1 MEATKNSNLLEDQIK
16 RLLYQV
22 KDIEQNEI
30 EVNIYLQIFACK
42 ETERENK
49 KVYIMTLC
57 DNEYKYSSFFLAS
70 TEKVE
75 NLEKGNI
82 IHLKEVSPKK
92 IKNSFFI
99 RIKDYE
105 ILEETTEI
113 ENAKD
118 INYNEGIFKDGEG
131 NEIFEK
137 KEEKVE
143 KLTIPEK
150 IEEKKSTIPMEE
162 DAYTSLKQLTT
173 FSRDFI
179 IFVRVTKKSEI
190 KTFETRNNNMNS
202 SIQGKLF
209 YFIVL
214 DRDGNEMQCTC
225 FNKAVDKFYDII
237 EEDQLYEIKGGYVKI
252 NDKKYTRIK
261 SDYKIVLDEN
271 SKITKKIDNGTIK
284 KNNMSIVRIKDIQNM
299 NLYSIVDLCVVVLNV
314 GEKMIKNT
322 RNGSQPLKKITVG
335 DVSKYKIEISL
346 WRVHSDTK
354 VKFGDILLINNVK
367 IGEYKGRTLTTFD
380 ETCIKIN
387 PPKTNE
393 YVKELDEFISKID
406 LRGEFL
412 DLENNTEIKNE
423 KNREDNENYCSVHIR
438 DVLESLDDYED
449 AHNLSKITAT
459 VTQILHNEKNFYM
472 GCSDRNCKRKLKL
485 DEESEQY
492 ICPNCRKSTKTPTYY
507 YTLSLRVKDAST
519 EYWIDIFGKTAESIM
534 KCTAE
539 EYKDFLK
546 NRDEEKLK
554 ELTQGIEFKVFNF
567 WIKPKLQTYNT
578 ISKKKLY
585 AYRIEPYNEKN
596 EAHKLVK
603 YLQKEIYF

>member
-1 MEATKNSNLLEDQIK
+1 MEDLSQTKDQMKSLLTLTKNKENIN
-16 RLLYQV
+16 
-22 KDIEQNEI
+22 IETD
-30 EVNIYLQIFACK
+30 IYLQIFSVK
-42 ETERENK
+42 ETERDSK
-49 KVYIMTLC
+49 KVYMLSLC
-57 DNEYKYSSFFLAS
+57 DQEYKLNSFFLAS
-70 TEKVE
+70 DKDIP
-75 NLEKGNI
+75 NLKEGAL
-82 IHLKEVSPKK
+82 IHLKEVAPKK
-92 IKNSFFI
+92 IKNSTFI
-99 RIKDYE
+99 LIKEYE
-105 ILEETTEI
+105 IIGEPQDLSLEVKEI
-113 ENAKD
+113 KMED
-118 INYNEGIFKDGEG
+118 FP
-131 NEIFEK
+131 FSEK
-137 KEEKVE
+137 KEKSESK
-143 KLTIPEK
+143 IFSPEK
-150 IEEKKSTIPMEE
+150 TDSKNEDGSMPLSD

-190 KTFETRNNNMNS
+190 KTFETKNNNMGTS
-202 SIQGKLF
+202 SQGKLF

-225 FNKAVDKFYDII
+225 FNKAVDKFFDEI
-237 EEDQLYEIKGGYVKI
+237 EEDQLYEIKGGYVKL

-284 KNNMSIVRIKDIQNM
+284 KNNMTIVKIKDIQNM

-322 RNGSQPLKKITVG
+322 RNGSQPLKKIVVG

-346 WRVHSDTK
+346 WRVHSDTN

-393 YVKELDEFISKID
+393 YVRELEEFIQKNDIKN
-406 LRGEFL
+406 EWL
-412 DLENNTEIKNE
+412 DLENNTEIKHE
-423 KNREDNENYCSVHIR
+423 TKEENENYTSVHIR
-438 DVLESLDDYED
+438 DVLESLDEYED
-449 AHNLSKITAT
+449 VSNLSKVTAI
-459 VTQILHNEKNFYM
+459 VTQILHNEKNYYL

-485 DEESEQY
+485 EEDTNEY
-492 ICPNCRKSTKTPTYY
+492 VCPNCLKSTKTPTYY

-539 EYKDFLK
+539 EYKEILE
-546 NRDEEKLK
+546 NRDEEKLREITHK
-554 ELTQGIEFKVFNF
+554 VEFKVFNF
-567 WIKPKLQTYNT
+567 WVKPKIQTYNT
-578 ISKKKLY
+578 VSKKKLY
-585 AYRIEPYNEKN
+585 AYRIEPYNEKS
-596 EAHKLVK
+596 EAHKLVR
-603 YLQKEIYF
+603 YLLKDI

>member
-1 MEATKNSNLLEDQIK
+1 MEDLSQTKDQMKSLLTLTKNKENIN
-16 RLLYQV
+16 
-22 KDIEQNEI
+22 IETD
-30 EVNIYLQIFACK
+30 IYLQIFSVK
-42 ETERENK
+42 ETERDSK
-49 KVYIMTLC
+49 KVYMLSLC
-57 DNEYKYSSFFLAS
+57 DQDYKLNSFFLAS
-70 TEKVE
+70 DKDIP
-75 NLEKGNI
+75 NLKEGAL
-82 IHLKEVSPKK
+82 IHLKEVAPKK
-92 IKNSFFI
+92 IKNSTFI
-99 RIKDYE
+99 RIKEYE
-105 ILEETTEI
+105 IIGEPQDLSLEVKEI
-113 ENAKD
+113 KMED
-118 INYNEGIFKDGEG
+118 FP
-131 NEIFEK
+131 FSEK
-137 KEEKVE
+137 KEKSESKNFS
-143 KLTIPEK
+143 PEK
-150 IEEKKSTIPMEE
+150 TESKNEDGSMPLSD

-190 KTFETRNNNMNS
+190 KTFETKNNNMGTS
-202 SIQGKLF
+202 SQGKLF

-225 FNKAVDKFYDII
+225 FNKAVDKFFDEI
-237 EEDQLYEIKGGYVKI
+237 EEDQLYEIKGGYVKL

-284 KNNMSIVRIKDIQNM
+284 KNNMTIVKIKDIQNM

-322 RNGSQPLKKITVG
+322 RNGSQPLKKIVVG

-346 WRVHSDTK
+346 WRVHSDTN

-393 YVKELDEFISKID
+393 YVRELEEFIQKNDIKN
-406 LRGEFL
+406 EWL
-412 DLENNTEIKNE
+412 DLENNTEIKHE
-423 KNREDNENYCSVHIR
+423 TKEENENYTSVHIR
-438 DVLESLDDYED
+438 DVLESLDEYED
-449 AHNLSKITAT
+449 VSNLSKVTAI
-459 VTQILHNEKNFYM
+459 VTQILHNEKNYYL

-485 DEESEQY
+485 EEDTNEY
-492 ICPNCRKSTKTPTYY
+492 VCPNCLKSTKTPTYY

-539 EYKDFLK
+539 EYKEILE
-546 NRDEEKLK
+546 NRDEEKLREITHK
-554 ELTQGIEFKVFNF
+554 VEFKVFNF
-567 WIKPKLQTYNT
+567 WVKPKIQTYNT
-578 ISKKKLY
+578 VSKKKLY
-585 AYRIEPYNEKN
+585 AYRIEPYNEKS
-596 EAHKLVK
+596 EAHKLVR
-603 YLQKEIYF
+603 YLLKDI

>member
-1 MEATKNSNLLEDQIK
+1 MEDLSQTKDQMKSLLTLTKNKENIN
-16 RLLYQV
+16 
-22 KDIEQNEI
+22 IETD
-30 EVNIYLQIFACK
+30 IYLQIFSVK
-42 ETERENK
+42 ETERDSK
-49 KVYIMTLC
+49 KVYMLSLC
-57 DNEYKYSSFFLAS
+57 DQDYKLNSFFLAS
-70 TEKVE
+70 DKDIP
-75 NLEKGNI
+75 NLKEGAL
-82 IHLKEVSPKK
+82 IHLKEVAPKK
-92 IKNSFFI
+92 IKNSTFI
-99 RIKDYE
+99 RIKEYE
-105 ILEETTEI
+105 IIGEPQDLSLEVKEI
-113 ENAKD
+113 KMED
-118 INYNEGIFKDGEG
+118 FP
-131 NEIFEK
+131 FSEK
-137 KEEKVE
+137 KEKSESK
-143 KLTIPEK
+143 IFSPEK
-150 IEEKKSTIPMEE
+150 IDSKNEDGSMPLSD

-190 KTFETRNNNMNS
+190 KTFETKNNNMGTS
-202 SIQGKLF
+202 SQGKLF

-225 FNKAVDKFYDII
+225 FNKAVDKFFDEI
-237 EEDQLYEIKGGYVKI
+237 EEDQLYEIKGGYVKL

-284 KNNMSIVRIKDIQNM
+284 KNNMTIVKIKDIQNM

-322 RNGSQPLKKITVG
+322 RNGSQPLKKIVVG

-346 WRVHSDTK
+346 WRVHSDTN

-393 YVKELDEFISKID
+393 YVRELEEFIQKNDIKN
-406 LRGEFL
+406 EWL
-412 DLENNTEIKNE
+412 DLENNTEIKHE
-423 KNREDNENYCSVHIR
+423 TKEENENYTSVHIR
-438 DVLESLDDYED
+438 DVLESLDEYED
-449 AHNLSKITAT
+449 VSNLSKVTAI
-459 VTQILHNEKNFYM
+459 VTQILHNEKNYYL

-485 DEESEQY
+485 EEDTNEY
-492 ICPNCRKSTKTPTYY
+492 VCPNCLKSTKTPTYY

-539 EYKDFLK
+539 EYKEILE
-546 NRDEEKLK
+546 NRDEEKLREITHK
-554 ELTQGIEFKVFNF
+554 VEFKVFNF
-567 WIKPKLQTYNT
+567 WVKPKIQTYNT
-578 ISKKKLY
+578 VSKKKLY
-585 AYRIEPYNEKN
+585 AYRIEPYNEKS
-596 EAHKLVK
+596 EAHKLVR
-603 YLQKEIYF
+603 YLLKDI

>member
-1 MEATKNSNLLEDQIK
+1 MDAPKFKDQIK
-16 RLLYQV
+16 NLLKQV
-22 KDIEQNEI
+22 KDSKENEI
-30 EVNIYLQIFACK
+30 MVDIYLQIYSFQ
-42 ETERENK
+42 ESEREGK
-49 KVYIMTLC
+49 KVYLMVLC
-57 DNEYKYSSFFLAS
+57 DNEYKYNFFFLAC
-70 TEKVE
+70 TETVE
-75 NLEKGNI
+75 NLEKGRI
-82 IHLKEVSPKK
+82 IHLTEVFPKP
-92 IKNSFFI
+92 IKSSLYI
-99 RIKDYE
+99 RIKKYE
-105 ILEETTEI
+105 ILDDAFEI
-113 ENAKD
+113 GNVKD
-118 INYNEGIFKDGEG
+118 IKEKEGVFKDPEG
-131 NEIFEK
+131 NNIFGEK
-137 KEEKVE
+137 PQNLLKTNEKEKE
-143 KLTIPEK
+143 
-150 IEEKKSTIPMEE
+150 STDIPMAE

-202 SIQGKLF
+202 SNQGKLF

-237 EEDQLYEIKGGYVKI
+237 EEDQLYEIKGGYVKL

-271 SKITKKIDNGTIK
+271 SKITKKLDNGTIK
-284 KNNMSIVRIKDIQNM
+284 KNNMTIIRIKDIQNM

-322 RNGSQPLKKITVG
+322 RNGAQPLKKIIVG

-346 WRVHSDTK
+346 WRVHSDTN

-367 IGEYKGRTLTTFD
+367 VGEYKGRNLTTFD

-387 PPKTNE
+387 PPETNE
-393 YVKELDEFISKID
+393 YVKELEDFIAKDELK
-406 LRGEFL
+406 GEFL
-412 DLENNTEIKNE
+412 DLENNSEIKND
-423 KNREDNENYCSVHIR
+423 KIREENENYCSVHIK
-438 DVLESLDDYED
+438 DVLESLDEYED
-449 AHNLSKITAT
+449 IHNLSKVTAT

-485 DEESEQY
+485 EENTDEY
-492 ICPNCRKSTKTPTYY
+492 ICPNCRKSTKNPTYY

-546 NRDEEKLK
+546 NRNEEKLK
-554 ELTQGIEFKVFNF
+554 ELTQNIEFKVFNF
-567 WIKPKLQTYNT
+567 WVKPKLQTYNT
-578 ISKKKLY
+578 VSKKKLY
-585 AYRIEPYNEKN
+585 AYRIEPYDEKN

-603 YLQKEIYF
+603 YLQKEIY

>member
-1 MEATKNSNLLEDQIK
+1 MEATKNSNLLKDQIK

-22 KDIEQNEI
+22 KDIGQNEI
-30 EVNIYLQIFACK
+30 EVNIYLQIFSFK

-57 DNEYKYSSFFLAS
+57 DNEYKYSSFFLAC

-150 IEEKKSTIPMEE
+150 IEEKNSTIPMEE

-393 YVKELDEFISKID
+393 FVKELDEFISKID

-459 VTQILHNEKNFYM
+459 VTQILHNEKNYYM

-485 DEESEQY
+485 DEDSEGY

>member
-1 MEATKNSNLLEDQIK
+1 MEDLSQTKDQMKSLLTLTKNKENIN
-16 RLLYQV
+16 
-22 KDIEQNEI
+22 IETD
-30 EVNIYLQIFACK
+30 IYLQIFSVK
-42 ETERENK
+42 ETERDSK
-49 KVYIMTLC
+49 KVYMLSLC
-57 DNEYKYSSFFLAS
+57 DQDYKLNSFFLAS
-70 TEKVE
+70 DKDIP
-75 NLEKGNI
+75 NLKEGAL
-82 IHLKEVSPKK
+82 IHLKEVAPKK
-92 IKNSFFI
+92 IKNSTFI
-99 RIKDYE
+99 RIKEYE
-105 ILEETTEI
+105 IIGEPQDLSLEVKEI
-113 ENAKD
+113 KMED
-118 INYNEGIFKDGEG
+118 FP
-131 NEIFEK
+131 FSEK
-137 KEEKVE
+137 KEKSESK
-143 KLTIPEK
+143 IFSPEK
-150 IEEKKSTIPMEE
+150 TDSKNEDGSMPLSD

-190 KTFETRNNNMNS
+190 KTFETKNNNMGTS
-202 SIQGKLF
+202 SQGKLF

-225 FNKAVDKFYDII
+225 FNKAVDKFFDEI
-237 EEDQLYEIKGGYVKI
+237 EEDQLYEIKGGYVKL

-284 KNNMSIVRIKDIQNM
+284 KNNMTIVKIKDIQNM

-322 RNGSQPLKKITVG
+322 RNGSQPLKKIVVG

-346 WRVHSDTK
+346 WRVHSDTN

-393 YVKELDEFISKID
+393 YVRELEEFIQKNDIKN
-406 LRGEFL
+406 EWL
-412 DLENNTEIKNE
+412 DLENNTEIKHE
-423 KNREDNENYCSVHIR
+423 TKEENENYTSVHIR
-438 DVLESLDDYED
+438 DVLESLDEYED
-449 AHNLSKITAT
+449 VSNLSKVTAI
-459 VTQILHNEKNFYM
+459 VTQILHNEKNYYL

-485 DEESEQY
+485 EEDTNEY
-492 ICPNCRKSTKTPTYY
+492 VCPNCLKSTKTPTYY

-539 EYKDFLK
+539 EYKEILE
-546 NRDEEKLK
+546 NRDEEKLREITHK
-554 ELTQGIEFKVFNF
+554 VEFKVFNF
-567 WIKPKLQTYNT
+567 WVKPKIQTYNT
-578 ISKKKLY
+578 VSKKKLY
-585 AYRIEPYNEKN
+585 AYRIEPYNEKS
-596 EAHKLVK
+596 EAHKLVR
-603 YLQKEIYF
+603 YLLKDI

>member
-1 MEATKNSNLLEDQIK
+1 MEDLSQTKDQMKSLLTLTKNKENIN
-16 RLLYQV
+16 
-22 KDIEQNEI
+22 IETD
-30 EVNIYLQIFACK
+30 IYLQIFSVK
-42 ETERENK
+42 ETERDSK
-49 KVYIMTLC
+49 KVYMLSLC
-57 DNEYKYSSFFLAS
+57 DQEYKLNSFFLAS
-70 TEKVE
+70 DKDIP
-75 NLEKGNI
+75 NLKEGAL
-82 IHLKEVSPKK
+82 IHLKEVAPKK
-92 IKNSFFI
+92 IKNSTFI
-99 RIKDYE
+99 RIKEYE
-105 ILEETTEI
+105 IIGEPQDLSLEVKEI
-113 ENAKD
+113 KMED
-118 INYNEGIFKDGEG
+118 FPFSD
-131 NEIFEK
+131 K
-137 KEEKVE
+137 KEKSESKNFS
-143 KLTIPEK
+143 PEK
-150 IEEKKSTIPMEE
+150 TESKNEDSSMPLSD

-190 KTFETRNNNMNS
+190 KTFETKNNNMGTS
-202 SIQGKLF
+202 SQGKLF

-225 FNKAVDKFYDII
+225 FNKAVDKFFDEI
-237 EEDQLYEIKGGYVKI
+237 EEDQLYEIKGGYVKL

-284 KNNMSIVRIKDIQNM
+284 KNNMTIVKIKDIQNM

-322 RNGSQPLKKITVG
+322 RNGSQPLKKIVVG

-346 WRVHSDTK
+346 WRVHSDTN

-393 YVKELDEFISKID
+393 YVRELEEFIQKNDIKN
-406 LRGEFL
+406 EWL
-412 DLENNTEIKNE
+412 DLENNTEIKHE
-423 KNREDNENYCSVHIR
+423 TKEENENYTSVHIR
-438 DVLESLDDYED
+438 DVLESLDEYED
-449 AHNLSKITAT
+449 VSNLSKVTAI
-459 VTQILHNEKNFYM
+459 VTQILHNEKNYYL

-485 DEESEQY
+485 EEDTNEY
-492 ICPNCRKSTKTPTYY
+492 VCPNCLKSTKTPTYY

-539 EYKDFLK
+539 EYKEILE
-546 NRDEEKLK
+546 NRDEEKLREITHK
-554 ELTQGIEFKVFNF
+554 VEFKVFNF
-567 WIKPKLQTYNT
+567 WVKPKIQTYNT
-578 ISKKKLY
+578 VSKKKLY
-585 AYRIEPYNEKN
+585 AYRIEPYNEKS
-596 EAHKLVK
+596 EAHKLVR
-603 YLQKEIYF
+603 YLLKDI

>member
-1 MEATKNSNLLEDQIK
+1 MEDLSQTKDQMKSLLTLTKNKENIN
-16 RLLYQV
+16 
-22 KDIEQNEI
+22 IETD
-30 EVNIYLQIFACK
+30 IYLQIFSVK
-42 ETERENK
+42 ETERDSK
-49 KVYIMTLC
+49 KVYMLSLC
-57 DNEYKYSSFFLAS
+57 DQDYKLNSFFLAS
-70 TEKVE
+70 DKDIP
-75 NLEKGNI
+75 NLKEGAL
-82 IHLKEVSPKK
+82 IHLKEVAPKK
-92 IKNSFFI
+92 IKNSTFI
-99 RIKDYE
+99 RIKEYE
-105 ILEETTEI
+105 IIGEPQDLSLEVKEI
-113 ENAKD
+113 KMED
-118 INYNEGIFKDGEG
+118 FP
-131 NEIFEK
+131 FSEK
-137 KEEKVE
+137 KEKSESK
-143 KLTIPEK
+143 IFSPEK
-150 IEEKKSTIPMEE
+150 TDSKNEDGSMPLSD

-190 KTFETRNNNMNS
+190 KTFETKNNNMGTS
-202 SIQGKLF
+202 SQGKLF

-225 FNKAVDKFYDII
+225 FNKAVDKFFDEI
-237 EEDQLYEIKGGYVKI
+237 EEDQLYEIKGGYVKL

-284 KNNMSIVRIKDIQNM
+284 KNNMTIVKIKDIQNM

-322 RNGSQPLKKITVG
+322 RNGSQPLKKIVVG

-346 WRVHSDTK
+346 WRVHSDTN

-393 YVKELDEFISKID
+393 YVRELEEFIQKNDIKN
-406 LRGEFL
+406 EWL
-412 DLENNTEIKNE
+412 DLENNTEIKHE
-423 KNREDNENYCSVHIR
+423 TKEENENYTSVHIR
-438 DVLESLDDYED
+438 DVLESLDEYED
-449 AHNLSKITAT
+449 VSNLSKVTAI
-459 VTQILHNEKNFYM
+459 VTQILHNEKNYYL

-485 DEESEQY
+485 EEDTNEY
-492 ICPNCRKSTKTPTYY
+492 VCPNCLKSTKTPTYY

-539 EYKDFLK
+539 EYKEILE
-546 NRDEEKLK
+546 NRDEEKLREITHK
-554 ELTQGIEFKVFNF
+554 VEFKVFNF
-567 WIKPKLQTYNT
+567 WVKPKIQTYNT
-578 ISKKKLY
+578 VSKKKLY
-585 AYRIEPYNEKN
+585 AYRIEPYNEKS

-603 YLQKEIYF
+603 YLLKDI

>member
-1 MEATKNSNLLEDQIK
+1 
-16 RLLYQV
+16 
-22 KDIEQNEI
+22 
-30 EVNIYLQIFACK
+30 
-42 ETERENK
+42 
-49 KVYIMTLC
+49 
-57 DNEYKYSSFFLAS
+57 
-70 TEKVE
+70 VE
-75 NLEKGNI
+75 NLEKGKI
-82 IHLKEVSPKK
+82 IHIKEVSPKK
-92 IKNSFFI
+92 IKASFFI

-105 ILEETTEI
+105 ILEKSAEI
-113 ENAKD
+113 ENSKD
-118 INYNEGIFKDGEG
+118 INYNDGIFKDGEG
-131 NEIFEK
+131 NDIFET

-143 KLTIPEK
+143 KAENIIIPEK
-150 IEEKKSTIPMEE
+150 IEEKNNTIPMEE

-190 KTFETRNNNMNS
+190 KIFETRNNNMNS
-202 SIQGKLF
+202 SNQGKLF

-225 FNKAVDKFYDII
+225 FNKAVDKFFDII

-335 DVSKYKIEISL
+335 DVSKYRIEISL

-406 LRGEFL
+406 LRSEFL
-412 DLENNTEIKNE
+412 DLENNSEIKNE

-459 VTQILHNEKNFYM
+459 VTQILHNEKNYYM

-485 DEESEQY
+485 EDDEY
-492 ICPNCRKSTKTPTYY
+492 ICPNCRKSTKSPTYY

-539 EYKDFLK
+539 EYKEFLK

>member
-1 MEATKNSNLLEDQIK
+1 MEDPKFKDQIK
-16 RLLYQV
+16 KLLYQA
-22 KDIEQNEI
+22 KDSEQNEI
-30 EVNIYLQIFACK
+30 DVDINLQIYSYK
-42 ETERENK
+42 ETERDKK
-49 KVYIMTLC
+49 KVYLMTLC
-57 DNEYKYSSFFLAS
+57 DNEYKYSSFFLAC
-70 TEKVE
+70 TESVE
-75 NLEKGNI
+75 NLEKGKV
-82 IHLKEVSPKK
+82 IHLTEVSPKL
-92 IKNSFFI
+92 IKSLLYI
-99 RIKDYE
+99 RIKEYE
-105 ILEETTEI
+105 ILDDSFEI
-113 ENAKD
+113 GNVKD
-118 INYNEGIFKDGEG
+118 IKDVDGIFRDEDG
-131 NEIFEK
+131 NDIFENK
-137 KEEKVE
+137 QDK
-143 KLTIPEK
+143 TNNTTNSN
-150 IEEKKSTIPMEE
+150 STGNTNMPMEE

-202 SIQGKLF
+202 SNQGKLF

-237 EEDQLYEIKGGYVKI
+237 EEDQLYEIKGGYVKL

-271 SKITKKIDNGTIK
+271 SKITKKLDNGTIK
-284 KNNMSIVRIKDIQNM
+284 KNNMTIIRIKDIQNM

-322 RNGSQPLKKITVG
+322 RNGAQPLKKIVVG

-346 WRVHSDTK
+346 WRVHSDTN

-387 PPKTNE
+387 PPETNE
-393 YVKELDEFISKID
+393 YVKELEEFIAKD
-406 LRGEFL
+406 ELKGEFL
-412 DLENNTEIKNE
+412 DLENNSEIKSDKIKE
-423 KNREDNENYCSVHIR
+423 ENENYCSVHIR
-438 DVLESLDDYED
+438 DVLESLDEYED
-449 AHNLSKITAT
+449 VHNLSKITAT

-485 DEESEQY
+485 EGDNDEY
-492 ICPNCRKSTKTPTYY
+492 ICPNCRKSTKNPTYY

-546 NRDEEKLK
+546 NRNEEKLK

-567 WIKPKLQTYNT
+567 WVKPKLQTYNT
-578 ISKKKLY
+578 VSKKKLY

-603 YLQKEIYF
+603 YLQKEIY